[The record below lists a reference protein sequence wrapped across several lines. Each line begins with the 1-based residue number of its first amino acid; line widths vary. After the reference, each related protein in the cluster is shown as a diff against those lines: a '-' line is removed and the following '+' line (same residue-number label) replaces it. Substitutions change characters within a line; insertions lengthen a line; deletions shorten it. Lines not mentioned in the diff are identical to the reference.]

1 MNTLLSR
8 MRARLYALAAL
19 VDPPSPGASLYYG
32 TNSGGTKGFHA
43 LGGGGGGTTDHAAL
57 TSNLAWTSSAHTGTA
72 SRLASFDGAGA
83 AAYTQIGAAGGVQAW
98 DADLDGYAA
107 LASAGL
113 VARTGAGTAAARTLT
128 AGSGQVTVTNGDG
141 VAGNPTVDLA
151 YAGAL
156 RETGGPTTLTVG
168 AMADG
173 EILIRSGSS
182 LVTLAAPASGDRQG
196 RVLGYAGTA
205 LAWIAMPLVSVLGR
219 GPIVIE
225 GRGIVDVPDCVT
237 VGVL

>member
-32 TNSGGTKGFHA
+32 TNGAGTKGFHA

-57 TSNLAWTSSAHTGTA
+57 TNLAWTSSAHTGTA
-72 SRLASFDGAGA
+72 SRLAAFDGSGA
-83 AAYTQIGAAGGVQAW
+83 AAYTPIGATGGVQAW

-107 LASAGL
+107 LSATGL
-113 VARTGAGTAAARTLT
+113 VARTGAGAAAARTVT
-128 AGSGQVTVTNGDG
+128 AGSGQVTVTDGNG
-141 VAGNPTVDLA
+141 VAGNPTIDLA
-151 YAGAL
+151 YAAAL

-173 EILIRSGSS
+173 EIAIRSGAT
-182 LVTLAAPASGDRQG
+182 LVTLAAPAAGDRQG
-196 RVLGYAGTA
+196 RVLGYSGSA
-205 LAWIAMPLVSVLGR
+205 LAWIAMPLLGVLGR
-219 GPIVIE
+219 GDIVIQ
-225 GRGIVDVPDCVT
+225 GRGIVDVPNCIIVE
-237 VGVL
+237 VL

>member
-57 TSNLAWTSSAHTGTA
+57 TSNLAWTLSAHTGTA

-128 AGSGQVTVTNGDG
+128 AGSGQVIVSNGDG

-156 RETGGPTTLTVG
+156 RETSGPSTLPLGSVL
-168 AMADG
+168 DG
-173 EILIRSGSS
+173 QVLRRSGSS
-182 LVTLAAPASGDRQG
+182 V
-196 RVLGYAGTA
+196 
-205 LAWIAMPLVSVLGR
+205 
-219 GPIVIE
+219 
-225 GRGIVDVPDCVT
+225 
-237 VGVL
+237 VGVYLAVAITVSGTNADAYSEAVVIPSDAVVTSIAGSPV

>member
-32 TNSGGTKGFHA
+32 TNGAGTKGFHA

-57 TSNLAWTSSAHTGTA
+57 TSNLAWTLSAHTGTA

-151 YAGAL
+151 YASAL
-156 RETGGPTTLTVG
+156 RETSGPTTLTLG
-168 AMADG
+168 AVADG
-173 EILIRSGSS
+173 QVLRRSGSTVVGAC
-182 LVTLAAPASGDRQG
+182 L
-196 RVLGYAGTA
+196 A
-205 LAWIAMPLVSVLGR
+205 LALVVSQGDAAINLEGLAVLYPSVTSSG
-219 GPIVIE
+219 G
-225 GRGIVDVPDCVT
+225 T
-237 VGVL
+237 VV